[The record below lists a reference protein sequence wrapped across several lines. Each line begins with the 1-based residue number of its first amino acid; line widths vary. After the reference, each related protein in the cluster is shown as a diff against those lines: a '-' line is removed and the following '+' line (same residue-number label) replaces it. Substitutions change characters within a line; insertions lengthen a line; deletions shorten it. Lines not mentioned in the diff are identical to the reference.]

1 MTSSQLTS
9 RCPYC
14 GSALEPIV
22 LPALLG
28 AQERI
33 VGYRTCS
40 CKAARAA
47 QERQRLDELSAKQ
60 EREYQAAKKRYAA
73 AGIKP
78 RYFGATSELARG
90 LIASMERG
98 KGAYLF
104 GNVGTGKTHLASAI
118 AKASLDLGK
127 RVRMVDMPSIVA
139 RVKSTFGSSETE
151 DDVLLPLM
159 RYDLLIIDDLG
170 KEAPTDWTLTQV
182 FRIINSRYEN
192 LKPVVITSQYDFK
205 ALGARLSRNGDTDTA
220 LAIVSRLS
228 EMCQKIELK
237 GHDRRLT
244 YGKR

>member
-9 RCPYC
+9 RCPFC
-14 GSALEPIV
+14 GRNLEPIV

-28 AQERI
+28 APERI
-33 VGYRTCS
+33 VAYHPCD
-40 CKAARAA
+40 CKAAKAA
-47 QERQRLDELSAKQ
+47 RERQRLDELAAREQEEAK
-60 EREYQAAKKRYAA
+60 AASKRYAS

-78 RYFGATSELARG
+78 RYFNADSELAQSLLENLG
-90 LIASMERG
+90 QG

-104 GNVGTGKTHLASAI
+104 GNVGTGKTHLASAV
-118 AKASLDLGK
+118 ARKAINQGQ

-139 RVKSTFGSSETE
+139 RVKATFGTGETE
-151 DDVLLPLM
+151 DDVLLPLA

-192 LKPVVITSQYDFK
+192 LKPVIITSQYDFK
-205 ALGARLSRNGDTDTA
+205 SLGARLSRNGDTDTA

-237 GHDRRLT
+237 GHDRRLAN
-244 YGKR
+244 GKR